1 MRVIG
6 VGYKGTKKFCGL
18 MDFPP
23 FLCKSTYCMILEH
36 ICEAS
41 KNMAH
46 FFMKKACNEE
56 IDLNSTDSESK
67 NTDLIVSGDG
77 TWHKRVFSSLFGVTS
92 LIGHFTGKII
102 DVLVES
108 SYCKAC
114 EPWKDKKN
122 TDEYEDWSETHKE
135 TCSANHERSAGKMEF
150 DAVIE
155 IFRCSLENLGVRF
168 LYYIGDGESKT
179 YTGIIK
185 AVPYEETEVTKKKMC
200 WSCSKTDRYASTCM

>member
-1 MRVIG
+1 MHVIG
-6 VGYKGTKKFCGL
+6 VGYKGVKNVCGL

-41 KNMAH
+41 KNTAQ
-46 FFMKKACNEE
+46 FFMKKAYNEE

-92 LIGHFTGKII
+92 LIGHFTDKII
-102 DVLVES
+102 EGLIKS

-114 EPWKDKKN
+114 EPWKD
-122 TDEYEDWSETHKE
+122 
-135 TCSANHERSAGKMEF
+135 
-150 DAVIE
+150 
-155 IFRCSLENLGVRF
+155 
-168 LYYIGDGESKT
+168 
-179 YTGIIK
+179 
-185 AVPYEETEVTKKKMC
+185 
-200 WSCSKTDRYASTCM
+200 